1 MNTKMKVVA
10 GECSSDS
17 LVQESFADCAWL
29 HRKHKSTWLF
39 RPDARY
45 GQLAHTTRAG
55 TVYLIMPGLHSGKP
69 FWVGQVAGKSVF
81 TVERE
86 IRAREIEFANGG
98 KYIFPNATGE
108 RPETRS
114 EDA

>member
-1 MNTKMKVVA
+1 MNTKLKVVA
-10 GECSSDS
+10 GACSLDP
-17 LVQESFADCAWL
+17 LVRESFADCAWL
-29 HRKHKSTWLF
+29 HRKHKPTWLF
-39 RPDARY
+39 RPDPRY

-69 FWVGQVAGKSVF
+69 FWIGQVASKSVF

-98 KYIFPNATGE
+98 KYIFPNIK
-108 RPETRS
+108 RS
-114 EDA
+114 NP